1 MADISFDDTI
11 RSDTAYAPSRR
22 NPDRKW
28 SARRTLTF
36 VVASSALLWSLILAP
51 FFLF

>member
-11 RSDTAYAPSRR
+11 RGDTAYAPSLRD
-22 NPDRKW
+22 PDRKW
-28 SARRTLTF
+28 SARRTLAF
-36 VVASSALLWSLILAP
+36 VISSSALLWSLILAP

>member
-11 RSDTAYAPSRR
+11 RGDTIYSPSQR

-28 SARRTLTF
+28 SARRTLAF
-36 VVASSALLWSLILAP
+36 VVCSSALLWLLILAP